1 MPFIFIHFTKLA
13 AGNLAYAYVFK
24 RVKLIYFATIDL
36 TSIRQYFMTLPIH
49 QYFPDASR
57 LILGTMHLGGGWNTN
72 PVSGQD
78 IDQAFDLVSKALEC
92 GINVI
97 DLADIYTFGKSEK
110 TIGELFKRERS
121 LRHHLIL
128 QSKVGIKLKPS
139 FTVKQYDLSGD
150 WITESVNASIKRL
163 HDNNLDILFLH
174 RPDPLMH
181 LDETAKALMKLHEQ
195 GKFEYLAVSNMHAGQ
210 MAWLQSAINVP
221 IIANQ
226 LEMSLSSADFIEDG
240 ITTNMAQNAQNGF
253 PRGTLEYCHQ
263 AGVQLQAWGA
273 MAQGLY
279 ASNEEHPNNN
289 VNATRALVAQLA
301 NEYAVDA
308 NAIVL
313 AWLMQHPSN
322 IQPVLGTSNAERLA
336 KVSKSVD
343 ITLSREQW
351 YLLFE
356 TSRGHEIP

>member
-1 MPFIFIHFTKLA
+1 
-13 AGNLAYAYVFK
+13 
-24 RVKLIYFATIDL
+24 
-36 TSIRQYFMTLPIH
+36 MTLPIH
-49 QYFPDASR
+49 QYFPDAGQ
-57 LILGTMHLGGGWNTN
+57 LILGTMHLGGGWNSN

-78 IDQAFDLVSKALEC
+78 IDQAFDLVSRAIES

-97 DLADIYTFGKSEK
+97 DMADIYTFGKSEQ

-128 QSKVGIKLKPS
+128 QSKVGIKLTPT
-139 FTVKQYDLSGD
+139 FDVKQYDLSGD
-150 WITESVNASIKRL
+150 WISSSVNASIKRL

-174 RPDPLMH
+174 RPDPLMQ
-181 LDETAKALMKLHEQ
+181 LDDTANALLKLHEQ

-210 MAWLQSAINVP
+210 IAWLQSALNIP

-226 LEMSLSSADFIEDG
+226 LEMSLASSDFVEDG

-279 ASNEEHPNNN
+279 SSEGEHDDKN
-289 VNATRALVAQLA
+289 VMATRALVAK
-301 NEYAVDA
+301 YAEEFGVDA

-322 IQPVLGTSNAERLA
+322 IQPVLGTTNPERLA
-336 KVSKSVD
+336 LATKALDVKL
-343 ITLSREQW
+343 TREQW

-356 TSRGHEIP
+356 TRRGIEVP

>member
-1 MPFIFIHFTKLA
+1 
-13 AGNLAYAYVFK
+13 
-24 RVKLIYFATIDL
+24 
-36 TSIRQYFMTLPIH
+36 MTLPIH
-49 QYFPDASR
+49 QYFPDASQ

-78 IDQAFDLVSKALEC
+78 IDQAFDLLSRAIES
-92 GINVI
+92 GINVV
-97 DLADIYTFGKSEK
+97 DMADIYTFGKSEQ

-128 QSKVGIKLKPS
+128 QSKVGIKLTPT
-139 FTVKQYDLSGD
+139 FDVKQYDLSGD
-150 WITESVNASIKRL
+150 WVTTAVNASIKRL

-174 RPDPLMH
+174 RPDPLMQ
-181 LDETAKALMKLHEQ
+181 LDETANALLKLHEQ
-195 GKFEYLAVSNMHAGQ
+195 GKFDYLAVSNMHAGQ
-210 MAWLQSAINVP
+210 IAWLQSALNIP

-226 LEMSLSSADFIEDG
+226 LEMSLASSDFVEDG
-240 ITTNMAQNAQNGF
+240 ITTNMPQNAQNGF

-279 ASNEEHPNNN
+279 SSQGEHDDKN
-289 VNATRALVAQLA
+289 VTATRALVAK
-301 NEYAVDA
+301 YAEEFGVDA

-322 IQPVLGTSNAERLA
+322 IQPVLGTTNPERLA
-336 KVSKSVD
+336 LATKALD
-343 ITLSREQW
+343 IKLTREQW

-356 TSRGHEIP
+356 TRRGIEVP

>member
-1 MPFIFIHFTKLA
+1 
-13 AGNLAYAYVFK
+13 
-24 RVKLIYFATIDL
+24 
-36 TSIRQYFMTLPIH
+36 MTLPIH
-49 QYFPDASR
+49 QYFPDASQ
-57 LILGTMHLGGGWNTN
+57 LILGTMHLGGGWNSN

-78 IDQAFDLVSKALEC
+78 IDQAFDLVSRAIES

-97 DLADIYTFGKSEK
+97 DMADIYTFGKSEQ

-128 QSKVGIKLKPS
+128 QSKVGIKLTPT
-139 FTVKQYDLSGD
+139 FDVKQYDLSGD
-150 WITESVNASIKRL
+150 WITSSVNASIKRL

-174 RPDPLMH
+174 RPDPLMQ
-181 LDETAKALMKLHEQ
+181 LDDTANALLKLHEQ

-210 MAWLQSAINVP
+210 IAWLQSALNIP

-226 LEMSLSSADFIEDG
+226 LEMSLASSDFVEDG

-279 ASNEEHPNNN
+279 SSEGEHDDKN
-289 VNATRALVAQLA
+289 VMATRALVAK
-301 NEYAVDA
+301 YAEEFGVDA

-322 IQPVLGTSNAERLA
+322 IQPVLGTTNPERLA
-336 KVSKSVD
+336 LATKALDVKL
-343 ITLSREQW
+343 TREQW

-356 TSRGHEIP
+356 TRRGIEVP

>member
-1 MPFIFIHFTKLA
+1 
-13 AGNLAYAYVFK
+13 
-24 RVKLIYFATIDL
+24 
-36 TSIRQYFMTLPIH
+36 MTLPIH
-49 QYFPDASR
+49 QYFPDASQ
-57 LILGTMHLGGGWNTN
+57 LILGTMHLGGGWNSN

-78 IDQAFDLVSKALEC
+78 IDQAFDLVSRAIES

-97 DLADIYTFGKSEK
+97 DMADIYTFGKSEQ

-128 QSKVGIKLKPS
+128 QSKVGIKLTPT
-139 FTVKQYDLSGD
+139 FDVKQYDLSGD
-150 WITESVNASIKRL
+150 WITSSVNASIKRL

-174 RPDPLMH
+174 RPDPLMQ
-181 LDETAKALMKLHEQ
+181 LDDTANALLKLHEQ

-210 MAWLQSAINVP
+210 IAWLQSALNIP

-226 LEMSLSSADFIEDG
+226 LEMSLASSDFVEDG

-279 ASNEEHPNNN
+279 SSEGEHDDKN
-289 VNATRALVAQLA
+289 VMATRALVAKYA
-301 NEYAVDA
+301 EEFAVDA

-322 IQPVLGTSNAERLA
+322 IQPVLGTTNPERLA
-336 KVSKSVD
+336 LATKALD
-343 ITLSREQW
+343 IKLTREQW

-356 TSRGHEIP
+356 TRRGIEVP